1 MNSRGGSE
9 KEETTKIAVFGLL
22 YLFFTVACLF
32 PFHGIP
38 IANIAFG
45 FPLGA
50 LIVRR
55 FENLHYQAVFS
66 GDANE
71 SMAQSKAAISQYYHQ
86 WLRDLVSWSLISSGV
101 TMLICWAQLVGA
113 LMVVRYAEPGATVID
128 WIPLISA
135 DTLHS
140 FRSRL
145 FVMLISPG
153 LQILT
158 TAFGGI
164 ITLLLR
170 RK

>member
-1 MNSRGGSE
+1 MNTRDVSQGEGTG
-9 KEETTKIAVFGLL
+9 KNFVFGLL
-22 YLFFTVACLF
+22 YLFFTVVCLF

-50 LIVRR
+50 LIVWR
-55 FENLHYQAVFS
+55 FERLHYHTLFS
-66 GDANE
+66 DSTAPGG
-71 SMAQSKAAISQYYHQ
+71 YHL
-86 WLRDLVSWSLISSGV
+86 WLRDLVSWSLISSGI

-113 LMVVRYAEPGATVID
+113 LMVVRYADPGAAAID
-128 WIPLISA
+128 LIPLISA

-158 TAFGGI
+158 TAFGGV
-164 ITLLLR
+164 ITMLLR